1 MLEKKASSWSL
12 YSAED
17 GDVVNQDR
25 EEAYEQERLQRCH
38 LCGAYLSTT
47 SELYMLDDA
56 VYCCASHR
64 ARAAAVD
71 KAVAAG
77 WEPRSNSSSCAR
89 RITTSTG
96 VGLAASHRSWFS
108 LNELGGGSSSSIA
121 ASSRASSVGSTER
134 QTATHRAYS
143 TPTVLI

>member
-1 MLEKKASSWSL
+1 MLDKKASQLSM
-12 YSAED
+12 YSAEEE
-17 GDVVNQDR
+17 VVNHDR
-25 EEAYEQERLQRCH
+25 DEAYEQERLQRCH

-77 WEPRSNSSSCAR
+77 WEPRASDVTAR
-89 RITTSTG
+89 QFTTSTG

-108 LNELGGGSSSSIA
+108 LNELGSASSLGSSS
-121 ASSRASSVGSTER
+121 ASSVASAER
-134 QTATHRAYS
+134 SNRGRRSWS
-143 TPTVLI
+143 TPGVTV